1 MQVLGDLCSGLLD
14 CGLRM
19 VSGFGE
25 CWCGVASAG
34 LWCFEL
40 AGVCLRLLFSDC
52 YDITLRGCGW
62 CGWVFGFSG

>member
-1 MQVLGDLCSGLLD
+1 MFVTLWVAVMQVLGDLCSGLLD

-25 CWCGVASAG
+25 CWCGAASAG

-40 AGVCLRLLFSDC
+40 AGVCLRLLFRVVM
-52 YDITLRGCGW
+52 I
-62 CGWVFGFSG
+62 